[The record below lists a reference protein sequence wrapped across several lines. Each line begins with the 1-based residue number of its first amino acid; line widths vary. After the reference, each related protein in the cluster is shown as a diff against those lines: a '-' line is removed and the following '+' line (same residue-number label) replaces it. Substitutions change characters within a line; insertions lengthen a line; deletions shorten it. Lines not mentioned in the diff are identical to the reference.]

1 MEAEYAILEIPMTR
15 VAQTLLQEL
24 KAGLGALYGN
34 RLRGVYLFGSYAR
47 GEEDRESDVDVLV
60 ILDDVRRYADEVDR
74 TGALGSQLSLKYG
87 VSISQVFMRESDW
100 LRGETPFLANVREEA
115 VTV

>member
-1 MEAEYAILEIPMTR
+1 MIRSVQP
-15 VAQTLLQEL
+15 LLPEL
-24 KAGLGALYGN
+24 KAGLAAIYGD
-34 RLRGVYLFGSYAR
+34 RLSGVYLFGSYAR

-60 ILDDVRRYADEVDR
+60 LLDEIRHYAEEVDR
-74 TGALGSQLSLKYG
+74 TGALGSRLSLKYG

-100 LRGETPFLANVREEA
+100 RRGETPFLANVREEA